1 MSEPRLTSAMLLRG
15 YASGIF
21 PMAEH
26 RDDPDLFWV
35 DPRHRGIIPL
45 GGFHVSRSL
54 ARRMRSGV
62 FTATTDTA
70 FVQVLNA
77 CAGRDETWI
86 NPTLFDLYLDLAE
99 TGQAHSVEVWQD
111 GALAG
116 GVFGVRL
123 GGAFFGESMFSA
135 QTDGSKAALAWLID
149 ILERNRF
156 HLFDV
161 QFLTAHL
168 SSLGAVEIPRAD
180 YRERLKNAL
189 PVPADFPAPGPLDP
203 AYAVV
208 QRITQTS

>member
-15 YASGIF
+15 YATGIF

-35 DPRHRGIIPL
+35 DPRHRGIMPL
-45 GGFHVSRSL
+45 GGFHMSRSL
-54 ARRMRSGV
+54 ARRMRSGQ
-62 FTATTDTA
+62 FTATADTSFA
-70 FVQVLNA
+70 EVLNA
-77 CAGRDETWI
+77 CAARDETWI

-99 TGQAHSVEVWQD
+99 TSQAHSVEVWQD

-135 QTDGSKAALAWLID
+135 ATDGSKAALAWLVD
-149 ILERNRF
+149 ALMRGRF
-156 HLFDV
+156 QLFDV

-168 SSLGAVEIPRAD
+168 ATLGAVEIPRAA
-180 YRERLKNAL
+180 YKSRLNEAL
-189 PVPADFPAPGPLDP
+189 PVPADFPTPGALDD
-203 AYAVV
+203 AQAVV
-208 QRITQTS
+208 QRMTQTS

>member
-15 YASGIF
+15 YANGIF

-54 ARRMRSGV
+54 ARRMKSGV
-62 FTATTDTA
+62 FTATADTA
-70 FVQVLNA
+70 FAHVLQA
-77 CAGRDETWI
+77 CADRDETWI

-135 QTDGSKAALAWLID
+135 RTDASKAALAWLVD
-149 ILERNRF
+149 ALMRRRF

-168 SSLGAVEIPRAD
+168 ATLGAVEIPRSEYQALL
-180 YRERLKNAL
+180 REAL
-189 PVPADFPAPGPLDP
+189 PIPAEFPRPGPMDN
-203 AYAVV
+203 AQAVV
-208 QRITQTS
+208 QRMTQTS

>member
-1 MSEPRLTSAMLLRG
+1 MTEPRLTSAMLLRG
-15 YASGIF
+15 YANGIF

-35 DPRHRGIIPL
+35 DPRHRGIMPL
-45 GGFHVSRSL
+45 GGFHMSRSL
-54 ARRMRSGV
+54 ARRLRSGA

-70 FVQVLNA
+70 FAQVLQA
-77 CAGRDETWI
+77 CAARDETWI

-111 GALAG
+111 GVLAG

-135 QTDGSKAALAWLID
+135 KTDGSKAALAWLVD
-149 ILERNRF
+149 ALMRNRF
-156 HLFDV
+156 QLFDV

-168 SSLGAVEIPRAD
+168 ATLGAVEIPRSE
-180 YRERLKNAL
+180 YQSRLQGAL
-189 PVPADFPAPGPLDP
+189 PVPADFPAPGALEP
-203 AYAVV
+203 AQVVV

>member
-15 YASGIF
+15 YANGIF

-35 DPRHRGIIPL
+35 DPRHRGIMPL
-45 GGFHVSRSL
+45 GGFHMSRSL

-62 FTATTDTA
+62 FTATADTA
-70 FVQVLNA
+70 FAQVLQA
-77 CAGRDETWI
+77 CAARDETWI

-116 GVFGVRL
+116 GVFGIRL

-135 QTDGSKAALAWLID
+135 RTDGSKAALAWLVD
-149 ILERNRF
+149 ALMRHRF
-156 HLFDV
+156 QLFDV

-168 SSLGAVEIPRAD
+168 ATLGAVEIPRAD
-180 YRERLKNAL
+180 YKSRLNDAL
-189 PVPADFPAPGPLDP
+189 PVPADFPAAGALDP
-203 AYAVV
+203 AHAVV
-208 QRITQTS
+208 QRMTQTS